1 MTDSPEQQQRNT
13 QLHEPRMVHMIHQTI
28 SNFNFPALQ
37 ITEVQKMAIEG
48 KRENPAFLSHFHV
61 NPEKLIRRVRR

>member
-1 MTDSPEQQQRNT
+1 
-13 QLHEPRMVHMIHQTI
+13 MVRMIHQTI

-37 ITEVQKMAIEG
+37 ITEMQKMAIEG